1 MISTEI
7 RRSQT
12 YVGTGD
18 VNSYTFP
25 FRVFAADQV
34 KVYVR
39 AADATSGTLLDTTQ
53 YSVTLASASA
63 QTVGGTVTLSSPL
76 AAGAKLVIL
85 SNIPYT
91 QLLALQNQGA
101 FNAEDLNGA
110 WDKNTALIQQVLD
123 TLNRAVL
130 APELGDD
137 TPEAFTLS
145 LFEARDTAV
154 EKAGEAANSAS
165 ASAASAS
172 DAAASATAAASS
184 AAEAEASKDAI
195 NVTKEQ
201 VTAEGQKQIAAIQAE
216 GGTQISNV
224 QSVGQAQT
232 SHISTAGSDVV
243 ASIKLYGQDE
253 VDRITQTGGTWNDT
267 VVATGQKWKQDVIS
281 AGSDSLAK
289 ATAQAVAA
297 EASANKAS
305 GFADAASASAKA
317 AETSENAAAS
327 SATAA
332 GASEAN
338 AEASETA
345 AASSKTAAASS
356 ASAASQ
362 SAAAAG
368 TSATEAGSRA
378 TAAAASA
385 SAAKG
390 SQDAAAGSAA
400 AAKSSE
406 TKAAASE
413 SDAAA
418 SQSAAAAS
426 ASTASTKADAAA
438 TSATAAAGSAAAAK
452 SSETKAAASESNAA
466 SSATAA
472 ASSAAAAKSSE
483 TKAAASESNASAS
496 KTAAAASAAAAKASE
511 DKAAEY
517 ANHAS
522 SGQIPADWTETDTA
536 AKGYIKNK
544 PVQLTSAV
552 VSTGTATEQ
561 GTISAAQLNAAIKA
575 VAPAERAVN
584 LAELQAG
591 TAASFGTVTAAGI
604 KGAIEKWAPTFVDLS
619 GLLPKVDFTWANLGG
634 KPTIPAAQ
642 VQTDWNATEG
652 MGVLKNKPA
661 QMTDADAK
669 AGTATAGCIISAV
682 TLKAAITT
690 LAPAPDLSGYVT
702 TVNFTWANLGGKP
715 TIPAAQVNSDWN
727 AASGKAQILN
737 KPALG
742 ALASKDQVESAD
754 IADGAIPADTTAA
767 AILAAF
773 TQFATENGIT

>member
-63 QTVGGTVTLSSPL
+63 QTVGGTVTLSAPL

-137 TPEAFTLS
+137 TPETFMLS

-184 AAEAEASKDAI
+184 AAEAEALKDAI

-201 VTAEGQKQIAAIQAE
+201 VTAEGRKQIAAIQTE

-224 QSVGQAQT
+224 QSVGQEQA
-232 SHISTAGSDVV
+232 SRISTAGSAVV
-243 ASIKLYGQDE
+243 ADIKLNGQGE

-267 VVATGQKWKQDVIS
+267 VVATGQRWKQDVIA

-289 ATAQAVAA
+289 ATAQAAAA
-297 EASANKAS
+297 ETSANKAS
-305 GFADAASASAKA
+305 GFADAASAAAKA
-317 AETSENAAAS
+317 AETSENVAVS

-332 GASEAN
+332 GVSEAK
-338 AEASETA
+338 AKASETA
-345 AASSKTAAASS
+345 AASSKTAAAGS

-362 SAAAAG
+362 SAAAAA
-368 TSATEAGSRA
+368 TSATEAGGRA
-378 TAAAASA
+378 AAAAASA
-385 SAAKG
+385 SAAKS
-390 SQDAAAGSAA
+390 SQDAA
-400 AAKSSE
+400 E
-406 TKAAASE
+406 
-413 SDAAA
+413 
-418 SQSAAAAS
+418 
-426 ASTASTKADAAA
+426 
-438 TSATAAAGSAAAAK
+438 
-452 SSETKAAASESNAA
+452 
-466 SSATAA
+466 
-472 ASSAAAAKSSE
+472 
-483 TKAAASESNASAS
+483 
-496 KTAAAASAAAAKASE
+496 ASAAAAKASE
-511 DKAAEY
+511 DKAKEY
-517 ANHAS
+517 ANQATA
-522 SGQIPADWTETDTA
+522 GQIQADWTETDTA
-536 AKGYIKNK
+536 AKSYIKNK
-544 PVQLTSAV
+544 PIQLTSAA
-552 VSTGTATEQ
+552 VSAGTATDQ
-561 GTISAAQLNAAIKA
+561 GTISAAQLKASIKA
-575 VAPAERAVN
+575 VAPAEYTVQK
-584 LAELQAG
+584 AELETG
-591 TAASFGTVTAAGI
+591 TAAQFGTVTAAGV
-604 KGAIEKWAPTFVDLS
+604 KAAIQKWAPAQDLS
-619 GLLPKVDFTWANLGG
+619 GYLLKTDFTWAGISD

-642 VQTDWNATEG
+642 VQTDWNATTG
-652 MGVLKNKPA
+652 KGVLLNKPA
-661 QMTDADAK
+661 QMTNAAAE
-669 AGTATAGCIISAV
+669 AGTATEGCVISAA

-690 LAPAPDLSGYVT
+690 LAPAPDLSGYVA

-715 TIPAAQVNSDWN
+715 T
-727 AASGKAQILN
+727 
-737 KPALG
+737 LG
-742 ALASKDQVESAD
+742 ALASKDKVGPDD
-754 IADGAIPADTTAA
+754 IAAGAIPADTTAVE
-767 AILAAF
+767 ILAAF
-773 TQFATENGIT
+773 TQFADENRIM

>member
-39 AADATSGTLLDTTQ
+39 AADAASGTLLDTTQ

-76 AAGAKLVIL
+76 AAGTKLVIL

-101 FNAEDLNGA
+101 FNAEDLNAA
-110 WDKNTALIQQVLD
+110 WDKNTALSQQLLD
-123 TLNRAVL
+123 RLDRAVL
-130 APELGDD
+130 APELGDR
-137 TPEAFTLS
+137 TPEQFTQA
-145 LFEARDTAV
+145 LFDARDEAV
-154 EKAGEAANSAS
+154 AKAGEAANSAS
-165 ASAASAS
+165 ASATSAS
-172 DAAASATAAASS
+172 DAAASAAAAASS
-184 AAEAEASKDAI
+184 AVEAEASKNAI

-201 VTAEGQKQIAAIQAE
+201 VTAEGRKQIAAIQTE

-224 QSVGQAQT
+224 QSVGQEQA
-232 SHISTAGSDVV
+232 SRISTAGSAVV
-243 ASIKLYGQDE
+243 ADIKLNGQGE

-317 AETSENAAAS
+317 AETSENVAVS

-332 GASEAN
+332 GVSEAK
-338 AEASETA
+338 AKASETA
-345 AASSKTAAASS
+345 AASSKTAAAGS

-362 SAAAAG
+362 SAAAAD
-368 TSATEAGSRA
+368 TSATEAGGRA
-378 TAAAASA
+378 AAAAASA
-385 SAAKG
+385 SAAKS
-390 SQDAAAGSAA
+390 SQD
-400 AAKSSE
+400 
-406 TKAAASE
+406 
-413 SDAAA
+413 
-418 SQSAAAAS
+418 
-426 ASTASTKADAAA
+426 
-438 TSATAAAGSAAAAK
+438 
-452 SSETKAAASESNAA
+452 
-466 SSATAA
+466 
-472 ASSAAAAKSSE
+472 
-483 TKAAASESNASAS
+483 
-496 KTAAAASAAAAKASE
+496 AAAASAAAAKASE
-511 DKAAEY
+511 DKAKEY
-517 ANHAS
+517 ANQAS
-522 SGQIPADWTETDTA
+522 SGQIQADWTETDTA
-536 AKGYIKNK
+536 AKSYIKNK
-544 PVQLTSAV
+544 PIQLTSAA
-552 VSTGTATEQ
+552 VSAGTATDQ
-561 GTISAAQLNAAIKA
+561 GTISAAQLKASIKA
-575 VAPAERAVN
+575 VAPAEYTVQK
-584 LAELQAG
+584 AELETG
-591 TAASFGTVTAAGI
+591 TAAKFGTVTAAGV
-604 KGAIEKWAPTFVDLS
+604 KAAIQKWAPAQDLS
-619 GLLPKVDFTWANLGG
+619 GYLLKTDFTWAGISG

-642 VQTDWNATEG
+642 VQTDWNATTG
-652 MGVLKNKPA
+652 KGVLLNKPA
-661 QMTDADAK
+661 QMTNAAAE
-669 AGTATAGCIISAV
+669 AGTATAGCVISAA

-690 LAPAPDLSGYVT
+690 LAPAPDLSGYVA

-715 TIPAAQVNSDWN
+715 T
-727 AASGKAQILN
+727 
-737 KPALG
+737 LG
-742 ALASKDQVESAD
+742 ALASKDKVGPAD

-767 AILAAF
+767 EILAAF